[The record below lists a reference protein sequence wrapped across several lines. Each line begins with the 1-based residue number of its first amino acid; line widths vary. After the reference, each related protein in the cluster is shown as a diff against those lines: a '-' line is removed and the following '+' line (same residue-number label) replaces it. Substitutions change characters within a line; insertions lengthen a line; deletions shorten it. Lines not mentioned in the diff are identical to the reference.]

1 MKRIYNL
8 AFAVLATLALV
19 GCEDERNT
27 VIPPSS
33 FPSGGGGNDKPTEK
47 VTKFETKKI
56 DGVWRLLKEGEEFYI
71 NGAAT
76 NNFYAE
82 VKDWGGNVVRTYST
96 NANTKA
102 ILDEAWS
109 KGLYVNMGL
118 YMRDCEDFDYAS
130 AANAATIQKQL
141 DDHRTWVRRYMNHP
155 AVLCWSV
162 GNESECGDVAKNT
175 VFFKAVEEV
184 AKMIHEEDPNH
195 PVTTTFSN
203 SEPDKRIKV
212 LMQNAPSVDILSVNA
227 YYPNVGNVAKNVAA
241 AGWDK
246 PWMITE
252 FGPRGT
258 WNMSSTSD
266 PKELS
271 WGCLEEMTSTEKAE
285 IYEKIWREDIK
296 PNESKGCIGSFIF
309 VWGYQTHGAVLP
321 WYGLFDKQK
330 NSFGGVDEISECWTG
345 TTIDKPA
352 PRIENRS
359 KMTLNGKTSGEGVSV
374 IKNSTNTATVEA
386 TSPSGET
393 LNYHWLIYKEGDKLA
408 DGSMPDGIEGL
419 IEDASK
425 PTISFK
431 APSTKGGYRLYVF
444 VTDEVNHK
452 VALACIPFLVKDN

>member
-8 AFAVLATLALV
+8 AFTLLATLLVV
-19 GCEDERNT
+19 GCEDDNRQT
-27 VIPPSS
+27 VIPPSTR
-33 FPSGGGGNDKPTEK
+33 PSQQA
-47 VTKFETKKI
+47 TKFETKKV
-56 DGVWRLLKEGEEFYI
+56 DGVWKLFKGDSEFYI

-96 NANTKA
+96 NENTKA

-118 YMRDCEDFDYAS
+118 YMKDCEDFDYAS
-130 AANAATIQKQL
+130 AANAATIKEQL
-141 DDHRTWVRRYMNHP
+141 ENHRTWVSRYKNHP
-155 AVLCWSV
+155 AVLCWSI
-162 GNESECGDVAKNT
+162 GNEAECGDAAKNAA
-175 VFFKAVEEV
+175 FFKAVEDI
-184 AKMIHEEDPNH
+184 AKMIHEVDPNH

-203 SEPDKRIKV
+203 SEPNNRIKV

-227 YYPNVGNVAKNVAA
+227 YYPNVGNVAKNVAT

-258 WNMSSTSD
+258 WNMSPSSD

-285 IYEKIWREDIK
+285 IYNKIWREDIK

-330 NSFGGVDEISECWTG
+330 NTFGGVDEISECWTG
-345 TTIDKPA
+345 VAVTNPA

-359 KMTLNGKTSGEGVSV
+359 KMTLNGKTSGEGVTV
-374 IKNSTNTATVEA
+374 VKNSTGNIATVEA

-419 IEDASK
+419 IEDATK

-431 APSTKGGYRLYVF
+431 APSIKGGYRLYVF